1 MTDYTTWTAPANH
14 VTAPKPSAKPRSGVS
29 ARAASSSPFFVA
41 SGVSRITILRRAC
54 EKPHKNREFEPTH
67 VGCYVMIDELEAA
80 LRLGRAPHT
89 ALAGIKTQNV
99 LMINGWRQT
108 RRQQPT
114 FIMTKPHIAQK
125 SPIVQPAEPG
135 EYWWCSCGLSATQP
149 FCNGAHKGT
158 GLAPLKVQITETK
171 KVAWCACKQ
180 TKTPPFCD
188 GSHRTLA

>member
-1 MTDYTTWTAPANH
+1 MKNGGALPRRRY
-14 VTAPKPSAKPRSGVS
+14 VERREPSARFPSVLFRGL
-29 ARAASSSPFFVA
+29 
-41 SGVSRITILRRAC
+41 I
-54 EKPHKNREFEPTH
+54 
-67 VGCYVMIDELEAA
+67 
-80 LRLGRAPHT
+80 
-89 ALAGIKTQNV
+89 ALAGIKAQNV

-158 GLAPLKVQITETK
+158 GLAPLKVQITEAKT
-171 KVAWCACKQ
+171 VAWCACKQ